1 MSSLS
6 KITDFKKTFLAELD
20 EFYRCYDGAQP
31 HAISALGDKL
41 HWMAFHIGSPSSI
54 EPMLKSIASGKIK
67 YWGDGDTGGRFN
79 TRGIQLKG
87 MHIGEMTRRF
97 DSVIKGHFRWNF
109 GAYTLTR
116 ETRDYIHNF
125 WFNDNFKAVP
135 SNTRIKNI
143 IAGSSGVKY
152 PKHSAIKAILYLNT
166 PNHRWEYTLYQNGT
180 EYFMTNIGNGDVTG
194 AEMSQMK
201 QMMRDYKKSK
211 PLN

>member
-1 MSSLS
+1 MNSLS
-6 KITDFKKTFLAELD
+6 IVAKFKENFLAELD
-20 EFYRCYDGAQP
+20 EFYRCYNGSQP

-67 YWGDGDTGGRFN
+67 YWGSGDTGGRFN

-97 DSVIKGHFRWNF
+97 DDVLKGHFRWNF
-109 GAYTLTR
+109 GSYTLTR

-125 WFNDNFKAVP
+125 WFNDNFKAQP
-135 SNTRIKNI
+135 SGTRIKDI

-152 PKHSAIKAILYLNT
+152 PKSSPIATILYLNT
-166 PNHRWEYTLYQNGT
+166 PNYRWQYTKYQNGREVFT
-180 EYFMTNIGNGDVTG
+180 TNIGNGDVTG
-194 AEMSQMK
+194 EEMCQMR
-201 QMMRDYKKSK
+201 QMLRDYKKQGA
-211 PLN
+211 LN